1 MSGAAL
7 PDELSEVFLMQE
19 LGLSWDEV
27 VQMPARAGLALRLLL
42 SAKAKAEDT
51 QSRWAKRD
59 ARPRR

>member
-1 MSGAAL
+1 
-7 PDELSEVFLMQE
+7 MQE
-19 LGLSWDEV
+19 LSLSWDEV

-42 SAKAKAEDT
+42 SAKAKAEKT

>member
-1 MSGAAL
+1 L
-7 PDELSEVFLMQE
+7 TEVFLMQE
-19 LGLSWDEV
+19 LSLSWDEV

-42 SAKAKAEDT
+42 SAKAKAEET